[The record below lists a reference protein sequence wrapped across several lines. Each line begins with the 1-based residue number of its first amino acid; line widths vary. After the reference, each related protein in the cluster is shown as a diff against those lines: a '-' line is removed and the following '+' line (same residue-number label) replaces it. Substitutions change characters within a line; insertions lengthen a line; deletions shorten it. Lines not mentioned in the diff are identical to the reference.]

1 MIIFAAVNVKMAL
14 ATKVKMETTLFG
26 TLFACLAGRQGKEN
40 DLSDVTWAACMACPG
55 LQEAFVRFFF
65 PDAAGGVEAFERE
78 HVQGGSRPDFYL
90 RMGGEVYLIEIKLYD
105 PHHHFGQYE
114 QDFGIPAS
122 HLGYITN
129 YPLQK
134 EGYTVRTWEELY
146 YYLHRLLPADGEERN
161 VWLAYLAYM
170 KQVCSIYKRPEKMDL
185 KGMYSL
191 YAFMQELRRLVNR
204 DTETYHAEWYGSKQ
218 DTHGGG
224 NRFVAMRDGAAGC
237 YFSLKY
243 KHAPIAE
250 SWVWIGVYFKE
261 ESPSICLCFENCDGW
276 GKPVCDLL
284 PREKAPAVAVGDYA
298 GVPYYDSGSLWFNL
312 SDARLAEFD
321 ASDFDRQVEILG
333 AFIDEVAR
341 TVAKEIN
348 DNNFN

>member
-146 YYLHRLLPADGEERN
+146 HHLHRHLPADGEERK

-170 KQVCSIYKRPEKMDL
+170 KSVCSIYKKPKKMD
-185 KGMYSL
+185 
-191 YAFMQELRRLVNR
+191 
-204 DTETYHAEWYGSKQ
+204 
-218 DTHGGG
+218 
-224 NRFVAMRDGAAGC
+224 
-237 YFSLKY
+237 
-243 KHAPIAE
+243 
-250 SWVWIGVYFKE
+250 
-261 ESPSICLCFENCDGW
+261 
-276 GKPVCDLL
+276 
-284 PREKAPAVAVGDYA
+284 
-298 GVPYYDSGSLWFNL
+298 
-312 SDARLAEFD
+312 
-321 ASDFDRQVEILG
+321 AS
-333 AFIDEVAR
+333 
-341 TVAKEIN
+341 
-348 DNNFN
+348 

>member
-1 MIIFAAVNVKMAL
+1 
-14 ATKVKMETTLFG
+14 
-26 TLFACLAGRQGKEN
+26 
-40 DLSDVTWAACMACPG
+40 
-55 LQEAFVRFFF
+55 
-65 PDAAGGVEAFERE
+65 
-78 HVQGGSRPDFYL
+78 
-90 RMGGEVYLIEIKLYD
+90 
-105 PHHHFGQYE
+105 
-114 QDFGIPAS
+114 
-122 HLGYITN
+122 
-129 YPLQK
+129 
-134 EGYTVRTWEELY
+134 
-146 YYLHRLLPADGEERN
+146 
-161 VWLAYLAYM
+161 
-170 KQVCSIYKRPEKMDL
+170 MDL

-243 KHAPIAE
+243 KQAPIAE

-321 ASDFDRQVEILG
+321 ASDLDRQVEILG

-341 TVAKEIN
+341 TVAKGIN
-348 DNNFN
+348 GNNFN